1 MLFGTLSEVVPES
14 FHVSAD
20 LGWAVIIFTSLIFL
34 GLALIAKAMETLKG
48 WVALSGV
55 VVLLAAVFVF
65 IPLMG
70 GVSSVTTGKMT
81 MVSYDGVDTSFT
93 VLGDSPSPW
102 SASISVKGDQRQLEG
117 KTVIYTETG
126 GKGRLSEY
134 KESDH
139 FVVSINNSFIS
150 GTTSNK
156 VMEAASGVMMVAV
169 TIVAL
174 FVIFVLGGEDG
185 EGRARTLRKKPV
197 DEGKSGDLVC
207 QLRAASSSVRGV
219 DSRMAQNID
228 KIIAII
234 SDNFDSFSAREI
246 VLYSDKAEKLK
257 YLVGPDYYQK
267 LVLNPEMWDDPEKK
281 RDEVREAVANFLDD
295 VEDHERRVCER
306 ASEKAEVSLRS
317 LSTPDTTSIL
327 DER

>member
-14 FHVSAD
+14 FHVAAD
-20 LGWAVIIFTSLIFL
+20 PVWAVIFFVSLISL
-34 GLALIAKAMETLKG
+34 SLALIAKAMETPNK
-48 WVALSGV
+48 WFALSGAV
-55 VVLLAAVFVF
+55 VGLAAVFVF
-65 IPLMG
+65 VPLME

-126 GKGRLSEY
+126 AKERLSEY

-156 VMEAASGVMMVAV
+156 VMEAASGVMVAV

-174 FVIFVLGGEDG
+174 FVIFVFLGGEDD
-185 EGRARTLRKKPV
+185 ERRARALWKKPV

-228 KIIAII
+228 KIISVI

-281 RDEVREAVANFLDD
+281 RDEVRDAVANFLDD

-306 ASEKAEVSLRS
+306 ASEKAEVSLRA
-317 LSTPDTTSIL
+317 LYPGHDL
-327 DER
+327 DLG